1 MARLTGF
8 GQGRF
13 FRWALALFG
22 AGLLAAGGVAAQAT
36 GISAARYDLTI
47 DGHTLATFTEL
58 EVIASTATLPATTGS
73 GLPTVSAGRA
83 VTQVV
88 LRRAMTRNIELAVWH
103 ELVILGDVASARKNC
118 SLVMYDSRGQP
129 VARYHLTDA
138 WPQKLEIGA
147 LKAGGSEVLME
158 TVTMAAE
165 FIQRVSI

>member
-1 MARLTGF
+1 MSQSPMRIAMKIVQAGVF
-8 GQGRF
+8 
-13 FRWALALFG
+13 
-22 AGLLAAGGVAAQAT
+22 AGLLAFAA
-36 GISAARYDLTI
+36 SC
-47 DGHTLATFTEL
+47 
-58 EVIASTATLPATTGS
+58 STTGS
-73 GLPTVSAGRA
+73 GLTTVSAGRA